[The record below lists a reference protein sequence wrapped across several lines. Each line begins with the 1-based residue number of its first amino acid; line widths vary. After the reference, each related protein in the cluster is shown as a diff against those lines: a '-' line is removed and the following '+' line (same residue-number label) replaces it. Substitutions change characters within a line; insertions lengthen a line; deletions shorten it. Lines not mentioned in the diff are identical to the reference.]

1 MKRLQQQI
9 RFILEADKL
18 KQIVRQTLLTDAS
31 RLENVAE
38 HSWQLAVMAL
48 VLMEYAPNKDL
59 DLLRIVKMLLIHDL
73 VEIDTGD
80 VHFCDTDQRR
90 RQKEREIQAADRIF
104 NLLPN
109 EQARSFIQLWNEF
122 ETRKSPEARF
132 AQVLDRLQPLLHGYI
147 TGGQTWKKHGITR
160 HHLLSIIG
168 PMKEAAPEIYD
179 YAAMLISDAVDK
191 GFLP

>member
-9 RFILEADKL
+9 QFILETDKL
-18 KQIVRQTLLTDAS
+18 KQIVRRTLLTDAS
-31 RLENVAE
+31 RLENAAE
-38 HSWQLAVMAL
+38 HSWQITVMAL
-48 VLMEYAPNKDL
+48 VLKEYAPDKDL

-80 VHFCDTDQRR
+80 VHFCDTNQRV

-104 NLLPN
+104 NLLPK

-147 TGGQTWKKHGITR
+147 TAGQTWKKHGINR

-179 YAAMLISDAVDK
+179 YAAMLIADAIDK